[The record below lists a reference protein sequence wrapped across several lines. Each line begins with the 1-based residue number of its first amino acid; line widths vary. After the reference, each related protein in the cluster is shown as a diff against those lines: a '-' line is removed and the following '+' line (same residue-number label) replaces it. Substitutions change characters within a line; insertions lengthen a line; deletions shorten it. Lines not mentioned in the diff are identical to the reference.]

1 MGGLRHEAKRLLAVG
16 VLGRKTNGMSPRA
29 APGCVR
35 RPAEPTQG
43 RETGDRSPRS
53 GIPSKARA
61 AGGKQLPGRQEPGRQ
76 HSHRSGDQVLLPGPG
91 WCGRQEPGRQRSHRS
106 GDQVLLPGPGWC
118 GRQEPGRQLV
128 GYSHPCH
135 HAGTQ
140 VTFFP
145 PCPHVVVPLCVSV
158 S

>member
-91 WCGRQEPGRQRSHRS
+91 WCGRQEPGRQ
-106 GDQVLLPGPGWC
+106 
-118 GRQEPGRQLV
+118 LV